1 MSKTVLILGGSYAGL
16 HIAHALL
23 KKSLQDVK
31 VILVSK
37 NTHLY
42 WNLASVR
49 AIIPGQL
56 KDEDILQPLE
66 KAFSRYPVA
75 NYELVIGT
83 ATAADFDKKTVEIV
97 LPDGSVTHTPY
108 DQLVLATGARTSD
121 PESPWK
127 ASGTY
132 KDVVESLHSI
142 AARVGEAKH
151 IVVGGGGSTGIE
163 VAGELGYEYG
173 KTKEIVLLT
182 SGKKLIGGHPVAD
195 AAASELK
202 KLNVTVRYNA
212 LVEKTTP
219 SAATAGKTEVT
230 LANGETIT
238 TDLYL
243 STTGLVPNV
252 KYIPAKYL
260 SQDSQPSVIVDEYLR
275 VTGTENV
282 WAAGDV
288 ISKPRASFLITQK
301 QAASV
306 AKNVEAVL
314 TDKAPTVAKGPPVDV
329 LACAVGRG
337 RGVGRI
343 NNSIRMPSLM
353 VWAAKGRTLAV
364 PMLKSYIDGSV
375 A

>member
-1 MSKTVLILGGSYAGL
+1 M
-16 HIAHALL
+16 
-23 KKSLQDVK
+23 
-31 VILVSK
+31 
-37 NTHLY
+37 
-42 WNLASVR
+42 
-49 AIIPGQL
+49 
-56 KDEDILQPLE
+56 
-66 KAFSRYPVA
+66 
-75 NYELVIGT
+75 IGT

-97 LPDGSVTHTPY
+97 LPDGSVRGIPY
-108 DQLVLATGARTSD
+108 DQLVLATGAGTAS
-121 PESPWK
+121 PEAPWK

-132 KDVVESLHSI
+132 KDVLNNLHDTTR
-142 AARVGEAKH
+142 RVAEAKH
-151 IVVGGGGSTGIE
+151 IIVGGGGSTGIE

-182 SGKKLIGGHPVAD
+182 SGDKLIGGHPIAD

-202 KLNVTVRYNA
+202 KLNVTIRYNA
-212 LVEKTTP
+212 LVEKTVP
-219 SAATAGKTEVT
+219 SAVTAGKTEVT

-243 STTGLVPNV
+243 PTTGLVPNV
-252 KYIPAKYL
+252 KFIPAKYL
-260 SQDSQPSVIVDEYLR
+260 TQDANPPSVVVDEYLR

-314 TDKAPTVAKGPPVDV
+314 TGQAPTVAKGPPMDV

-337 RGVGRI
+337 RGVGRM
-343 NNSIRMPSLM
+343 NNTIRMPSLM

-364 PMLKSYIDGSV
+364 PMLKSYMDGSV